1 MHELSELDKN
11 ITLFINGSHSLMW
24 DYVIY
29 TATQT
34 LTWIPVGLILL
45 YIVYRQGGMRCL
57 LMVLGMILL
66 GILISDQLSSSIVKP
81 IVKRFRPT
89 QDPQIMY
96 LVDVVNNYRGGRYGF
111 FSAHASNTFTVA
123 LFLTLLFR
131 HRMAGCLLVS
141 WSLLN
146 SYTRVYLGVHY
157 FGDVVVGTAIGAVV
171 GWGLYRFFIGRMPDY
186 KPGDIREGFTSSGF
200 TQKSMYALSAC
211 ILLNYCALFIISSF
225 CS

>member
-1 MHELSELDKN
+1 MHGLLELDKK
-11 ITLFINGSHSLMW
+11 ITLFLNGSHSLMW
-24 DYVIY
+24 DSVIY
-29 TATQT
+29 AATQT
-34 LTWIPVGLILL
+34 LTWIPVGLLML
-45 YIVYRQGGMRCL
+45 YIIYRQGGMRSL

-81 IVKRFRPT
+81 LVKRFRPT

-131 HRMAGCLLVS
+131 HRMTGILLVS

-157 FGDVVVGTAIGAVV
+157 FGDVLVGTLVGALV
-171 GWGLYRFFIGRMPDY
+171 GWCLYRFFISRMPVYRPAAPRD
-186 KPGDIREGFTSSGF
+186 GFTPSGF
-200 TQKSMYALSAC
+200 TQNSMYLLSAC
-211 ILLNYCALFIISSF
+211 ILLNYCALFFIPF
-225 CS
+225 P